1 MNRPPDVQERFEDFV
16 TTAAGQGE
24 TPLSAANKAVVLLY
38 FEMWNTGDA
47 SVADRVLDPT
57 YFDHAHP
64 ETLGP
69 AAFRSLVPR
78 FQRVNPGAYMTL
90 AFVAADEQHV
100 AVRNTVTLPAGGT
113 STVTEGIALFRVVG
127 GKLVEQWSWYPQGER
142 AGGPPSTR
150 PMIEQWL
157 SFRA

>member
-1 MNRPPDVQERFEDFV
+1 MNRPPDVQERFDHFV
-16 TTAAGQGE
+16 TATAGTSE
-24 TPLSAANKAVVLLY
+24 TPIAAANKAVVRNY
-38 FEMWNTGDA
+38 FEMWNTGDP
-47 SVADRVLDPT
+47 SVAERVLDPT

-78 FQRVNPGAYMTL
+78 FQRVNPGARMSI

-100 AVRNTVTLPAGGT
+100 AVKNTITLPGGC
-113 STVTEGIALFRVVG
+113 TEGIALFRLVS
-127 GKLVEQWSWYPQGER
+127 GKLVEQWSWYPR
-142 AGGPPSTR
+142 AEPKSGPPSAR
-150 PMIEQWL
+150 PMIEEWL